1 LYLVVPSKVPV
12 ELISSLLRAVNLP
25 FVMEDYV
32 LTMDGCLRLNEQLQK
47 KIANDMPGEIADVLT
62 TLMASDIKGKLKV
75 RAPCTRCCPD
85 QPARLERRLSD
96 ACLHTNPQNIAE
108 SKLGAT
114 VQKLTKHDDGK
125 VNSLA
130 TKLKNSWAAAAAQ
143 AKAAKAPASE
153 VKPDPGAKV
162 EPAVEPAP
170 AAAAA
175 AATAAAA
182 AAAAAAAETKPMVSG
197 PSSSGLV
204 ATVKPEPVPLT
215 ASSSISVSAP
225 SRSTSKTGDQTRDMV
240 REKLQDAFEVG
251 KEANARYLRE
261 QYVDTA
267 AMAEEAENNMNAHF
281 GGTTKDYKARFRS
294 LIFNLKD
301 KNNPEF
307 IRMVMT
313 GQLHV
318 NDLAVMEV
326 REMASDEM
334 KKQRAA
340 HTEYAKMALMDSKTY
355 KQYAGK
361 ETQDGILKCPRCKS
375 MKTEYVEVQTR
386 SADEPTTK
394 KCTCN
399 NCEYRW
405 KFC

>member
-1 LYLVVPSKVPV
+1 
-12 ELISSLLRAVNLP
+12 
-25 FVMEDYV
+25 MEDYA
-32 LTMDGCLRLNEQLQK
+32 LTMDGCLRLNEILQK
-47 KIANDMPGEIADVLT
+47 KIANDMPGELADVLS

-75 RAPCTRCCPD
+75 RPARGACPG
-85 QPARLERRLSD
+85 QPAKLRRRSSD
-96 ACLHTNPQNIAE
+96 ACLHANPQNIAE

-143 AKAAKAPASE
+143 AKAAK
-153 VKPDPGAKV
+153 
-162 EPAVEPAP
+162 VEPAP

-175 AATAAAA
+175 AAAAAASAAAA
-182 AAAAAAAETKPMVSG
+182 AAAASAAAAAASSAAETKLTVAG

-204 ATVKPEPVPLT
+204 AAVKPEPVPLT

-225 SRSTSKTGDQTRDMV
+225 SRSTSKTGDRERDMV

-267 AMAEEAENNMNAHF
+267 AMAEEAENNMNAKL
-281 GGTTKDYKARFRS
+281 GRKEYKARYRS

-301 KNNPEF
+301 EKNPEF

-318 NDLAVMEV
+318 NDLATMEV

-399 NCEYRW
+399 SCEYRW